1 MQLPSKIF
9 CLSTYTIIICC
20 ILLRI
25 IFPHAIAS
33 DSTFIPNYYAHWG
46 LDHFTLLQEGSEEVQ
61 LLVIHFL
68 PSFNSQHDGCGDVT
82 RVGEGN
88 KMTSAAK
95 FSSIDDAFFSARI
108 ERGE

>member
-61 LLVIHFL
+61 LLIDQASSGY
-68 PSFNSQHDGCGDVT
+68 SFSTFIQFST
-82 RVGEGN
+82 RWL
-88 KMTSAAK
+88 
-95 FSSIDDAFFSARI
+95 R
-108 ERGE
+108 